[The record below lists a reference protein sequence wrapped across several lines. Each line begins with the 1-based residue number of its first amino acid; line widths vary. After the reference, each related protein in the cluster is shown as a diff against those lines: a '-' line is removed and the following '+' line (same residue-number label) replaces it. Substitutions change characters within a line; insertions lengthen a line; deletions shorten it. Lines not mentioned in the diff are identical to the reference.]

1 MGEIKSTLDLVL
13 EKTKHLSQSSAEK
26 QAQVRKDIE
35 MRINGLLQKYQ
46 DGVVSKAQLQ
56 RDYEALKTEFNLS
69 ENNIM
74 ANEVVNRLDPDLD
87 NRVLLEVL
95 EDCCHL
101 DSGGIKGAINDHRD
115 AYLTAAQSRME
126 TLKEILAQKYFISG
140 SAVVPNLEADE
151 QWRREAQAL
160 NLALEQKLNQEK
172 DRLGGSKIR

>member
-13 EKTKHLSQSSAEK
+13 EKIKHLSQSSAEK

-69 ENNIM
+69 ENNIL
-74 ANEVVNRLDPDLD
+74 ANEVINRLDPDLD

-115 AYLTAAQSRME
+115 AYLTAAQSRMA
-126 TLKEILAQKYFISG
+126 TLKEILAQKYIISG

-151 QWRREAQAL
+151 QWRREAQVL
-160 NLALEQKLNQEK
+160 NSAFEQKLNQEK
-172 DRLGGSKIR
+172 DRLVA

>member
-56 RDYEALKTEFNLS
+56 RDFEALKTEFNLS

-74 ANEVVNRLDPDLD
+74 ANEVIDRLDPDLD

-115 AYLTAAQSRME
+115 AYLTAAQSRMA
-126 TLKEILAQKYFISG
+126 TLKEGLAQKYFISG

-151 QWRREAQAL
+151 QWRQEAREIHSGYEDQL
-160 NLALEQKLNQEK
+160 NRVK
-172 DRLGGSKIR
+172 DNLLGGMS

>member
-1 MGEIKSTLDLVL
+1 LDLVL

-26 QAQVRKDIE
+26 QAQIRKDIE
-35 MRINGLLQKYQ
+35 MHINGLLQKYQ

-56 RDYEALKTEFNLS
+56 RDYEALKAEYKLTDNTILAGHV
-69 ENNIM
+69 I
-74 ANEVVNRLDPDLD
+74 NRLDPDLD

-126 TLKEILAQKYFISG
+126 TLKESLAQEYFISG

-151 QWRREAQAL
+151 QWRREAQAM
-160 NLALEQKLNQEK
+160 NSVFKQKLNQEK
-172 DRLGGSKIR
+172 DRLGGS